1 VPVIE
6 ITCLEVWR
14 EISSY
19 IDNDLD
25 SDLRARIEYHLKN
38 CKHCSAIV
46 DGASNTVR
54 LLADDKA
61 FELPTGFSQRLQQRI
76 ANEIG
81 RKK

>member
-1 VPVIE
+1 LPVIE
-6 ITCLEVWR
+6 ISCLEVWR

-25 SDLRARIEYHLKN
+25 PELRARIDYHLKN
-38 CKHCSAIV
+38 CKHCSAV
-46 DGASNTVR
+46 FDGTANTVR

-76 ANEIG
+76 AKEAK